1 MVATENQNTRN
12 NGYIIINGSKNYISK
27 VSYGVNLIDHI
38 NELNV
43 LKNAMTEN
51 DFNNIDNF
59 RKILSELD
67 KVGYS
72 VFQLTR
78 L

>member
-1 MVATENQNTRN
+1 MVATENENTKN
-12 NGYIIINGSKNYISK
+12 NGYIIINGNKNYISK
-27 VSYGVNLIDHI
+27 VSYGVNLIDRI

-43 LKNAMTEN
+43 LENAMTAN

-59 RKILSELD
+59 REILSKLD